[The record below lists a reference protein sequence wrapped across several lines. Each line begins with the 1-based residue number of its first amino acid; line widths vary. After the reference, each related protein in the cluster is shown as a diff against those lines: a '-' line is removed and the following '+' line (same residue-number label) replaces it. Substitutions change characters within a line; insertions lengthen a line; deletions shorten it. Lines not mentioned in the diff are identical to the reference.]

1 LQKSPRIS
9 DEHEPFTASVRPI
22 LDGRDILMV
31 ALAVTCLTFV
41 ASVVVMLLYSII
53 VIIGI
58 GESVV
63 LSGPMLMFIEAA
75 GAFSALYFV
84 LIRTRGFTW
93 AELGWAPSST
103 GWLILGG
110 VAAIAVYGILISLA
124 LVVAR
129 FTETSTLDL
138 IPAATSLTP
147 NTVAGFIAVL
157 AFGAVAVPIAEEF
170 LFRGVLFRWLRDG
183 WGRYAGLVGSALVFA
198 AVHIILGTS
207 GALQIFL
214 IGLALAYLYDITGS
228 LWPSMVFHGV
238 NNGISFIWIYLVMWF
253 GVS

>member
-1 LQKSPRIS
+1 MS
-9 DEHEPFTASVRPI
+9 DENEPFAASVRPI
-22 LDGRDILMV
+22 LDGRDVINL
-31 ALAVTCLTFV
+31 ALAVIGLTFV
-41 ASVVVMLLYSII
+41 ASVAVMLLYSIV

-58 GESVV
+58 GGSVV

-93 AELGWAPSST
+93 ADLGWVPASS
-103 GWLILGG
+103 GLLILGG
-110 VAAIAVYGILISLA
+110 AAAIAVYGILISLA

-129 FTETSTLDL
+129 FTENSTVDL
-138 IPAATSLTP
+138 ISAATNLTP
-147 NTVAGFIAVL
+147 NSVSGFIAVL

-170 LFRGVLFRWLRDG
+170 LFRGVLFRWLKDG
-183 WGRYAGLVGSALVFA
+183 WGLYAGVVGSALVFA
-198 AVHIILGTS
+198 AVHILLGTS

-238 NNGISFIWIYLVMWF
+238 NNGISFIWIYLVMWS
-253 GVS
+253 GAS

>member
-1 LQKSPRIS
+1 MS
-9 DEHEPFTASVRPI
+9 DENEPFAASVRPI

-31 ALAVTCLTFV
+31 ALAMIGLTFV
-41 ASVVVMLLYSII
+41 ASVVVMLLYSIV

-58 GESVV
+58 GGSAV

-93 AELGWAPSST
+93 AELGWVPSST

-110 VAAIAVYGILISLA
+110 ASAIAVYGILISLA

-129 FTETSTLDL
+129 FTETGTVDL

-183 WGRYAGLVGSALVFA
+183 WGRYAGLVGSALVFS

-207 GALQIFL
+207 GALQIFIL
-214 IGLALAYLYDITGS
+214 GLALAYLYEITGS

-238 NNGISFIWIYLVMWF
+238 NNGISFFWIYLAMWS
-253 GVS
+253 GAS